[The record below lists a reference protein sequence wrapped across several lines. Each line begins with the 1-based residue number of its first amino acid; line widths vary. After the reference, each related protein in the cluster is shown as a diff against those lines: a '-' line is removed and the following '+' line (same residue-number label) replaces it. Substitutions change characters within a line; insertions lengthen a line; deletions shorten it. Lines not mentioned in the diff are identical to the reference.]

1 MHKTLGLALVAVLGL
16 ASLVRAEPVNLQQIS
31 ADAKWAVHLDID
43 ALRATSVAKK
53 AADKVVEKHPEIQGH
68 LAMVQSVVRFNPCT
82 DLHSVTIYGRQIRP
96 NAGVAIVR
104 ANVDK
109 ALLLD
114 KAKLAPEYRMSS
126 YGKYELH
133 SWVHA
138 KGSKHERTMT
148 GAFYKDDVLL
158 FALSADEVMAAIDVL
173 DGKKP
178 NFAGKETGLL
188 TNSTL
193 PSGAIL
199 VAGAIGL
206 DGVDLPCKSP
216 LVKQLNSLV
225 LVAGEDQDN
234 LFVQGHLVVKDAEV
248 AKQLK
253 SVADGAIAM
262 ALLAKSDDADAVK
275 LINAV
280 KVTVADKAVVVEGR
294 ASIDAV
300 WAHVQKAVAEAEK
313 AHKNWRHHGK
323 PEGCPLGK

>member
-1 MHKTLGLALVAVLGL
+1 MRKTLGLALAVVLGL
-16 ASLVRAEPVNLQQIS
+16 ASYVQAEAINLQQIS

-43 ALRATSVAKK
+43 ALRTSSVAQKV
-53 AADKVVEKHPEIQGH
+53 AAKVLEKHPEVQGH
-68 LAMVQSVVRFNPCT
+68 LAMVQAVARFNPCT
-82 DLHSVTIYGRQIRP
+82 DLHSVTFYGRQIKP
-96 NAGVAIVR
+96 NSGVAIVR

-109 ALLLD
+109 ALLSD
-114 KAKLAPEYRMSS
+114 KVKLAPEYRMSN

-133 SWVHA
+133 SWIHA

-178 NFAGKETGLL
+178 NFSGKETGLL

-206 DGVDLPCKSP
+206 DSVETPCKSP
-216 LVKQLNSLV
+216 LVKQLSSLV
-225 LVAGEDQDN
+225 LVTGEDQGN

-253 SVADGAIAM
+253 SIADGAIAL
-262 ALLAKSDDADAVK
+262 ALLSKSDDAEAVK

-280 KVTVADKAVVVEGR
+280 KVTAADKAVVVEGR

-300 WAHVQKAVAEAEK
+300 LAHVHKAIAEAQK
-313 AHKNWRHHGK
+313 AHKDWRHHGK
-323 PEGCPLGK
+323 PNSCPIGK